1 MLLLT
6 CSKLLTRLFLI
17 KGWIYK
23 KKPKKTLQEGRKFWI
38 SLKGGGDF
46 HFWGKNGKFHP
57 KPKRSGYSPGI
68 PFPLSPLPNTCTSER
83 VHFQGSDCWLAAGLG
98 APSYED
104 GIEFSLLKIYKY
116 LFTK

>member
-23 KKPKKTLQEGRKFWI
+23 KKTKKTLQEGRKFWI
-38 SLKGGGDF
+38 SLKGGDF